1 MSDVLFVG
9 KIGTNEL
16 RIEAANRFEKPFT
29 LECNLD
35 RRGSRVY
42 LELPRSYQ
50 TVRGAKSAAAR
61 MLGSGLDWKAPAPI
75 ADI

>member
-1 MSDVLFVG
+1 MSDVLFVT
-9 KIGTNEL
+9 KIGSDEL

-42 LELPRSYQ
+42 LELPRGYQ

-61 MLGSGLDWKAPAPI
+61 MFGGGLEWKAPAPI
-75 ADI
+75 ENA

>member
-1 MSDVLFVG
+1 MSDVLFVA
-9 KIGTNEL
+9 KIGSDEL

-61 MLGSGLDWKAPAPI
+61 MLGSGLDWKPPAPI
-75 ADI
+75 ADV